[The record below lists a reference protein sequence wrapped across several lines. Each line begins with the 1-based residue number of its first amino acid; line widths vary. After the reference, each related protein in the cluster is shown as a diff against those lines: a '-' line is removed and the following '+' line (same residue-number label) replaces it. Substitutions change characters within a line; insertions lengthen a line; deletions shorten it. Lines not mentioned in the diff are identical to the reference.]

1 MSKKREQRAWFYF
14 AVLVLGF
21 LYSNLVR
28 ISGVVV
34 LPPLMESLGINAAT
48 VGFLSSLFFY
58 SYGGS
63 FALWG
68 IVADRLGT
76 FRTSGVSLLIAGSG
90 ALTLMLSSSVV
101 GIGVGRVLSGLG
113 LASAFTCVL
122 LYCAAAF
129 RREHYPLFVS
139 LSMAIGHSGTVV
151 AIAPLG
157 AALDAFGY
165 RGVYLFL
172 ALFAFVLGALLLLG
186 RKSDPQLA
194 LAEAAKD
201 GNEPAGGF
209 SLKNFLRDLKE
220 GALLTWRSFP
230 LRVVGLTWGISAA
243 AISTLQ
249 GLWAVT
255 WLVTTT
261 GADPSAARLCA
272 TWISIGMVLGP
283 IVGGVL
289 TKRFSGSRVAFFVM
303 CAFIELAW
311 ILWAV
316 LSFFGASLPALGVA
330 GFGIGFFSGQ
340 GFVYMGNAVRD
351 LAPFSKNGAVL
362 GMINMFLYLM
372 VIVFQWGTGFVM
384 DFFPSPD
391 IPGAYAQMGYQI
403 GFALILLLQGYAFL
417 LILRVKSFKKTEPQ

>member
-1 MSKKREQRAWFYF
+1 MNNKRAWFYF

-48 VGFLSSLFFY
+48 VGFLSSVFFY

-90 ALTLMLSSSVV
+90 ALTLMCSTSVV
-101 GIGVGRVLSGLG
+101 GIGLGRVLSGLG

-129 RREHYPLFVS
+129 KREHYPLFVS
-139 LSMAIGHSGTVV
+139 LSMAIGHAGTVV

-157 AALDAFGY
+157 SALDAFGY

-172 ALFAFVLGALLLLG
+172 ALFAFVLGALLLFG
-186 RKSDPQLA
+186 RDKDPQLA
-194 LAEAAKD
+194 LAEK
-201 GNEPAGGF
+201 PAGGF
-209 SLKNFLRDLKE
+209 SLKNFLLDLKE

-249 GLWAVT
+249 GLWAVA

-261 GADPSAARLCA
+261 GADPSSARLCA
-272 TWISIGMVLGP
+272 TWISIGMVVGP
-283 IVGGVL
+283 VVGGVL
-289 TKRFSGSRVAFFVM
+289 TKRFLGSRVAFFTM

-316 LSFFGASLPALGVA
+316 LSFFGASLSALGVA
-330 GFGIGFFSGQ
+330 GFGIGFFSGL

-372 VIVFQWGTGFVM
+372 VIVFQWGTGFVL
-384 DFFPSPD
+384 DFFPSQAA
-391 IPGAYAQMGYQI
+391 PGAYAQMGYQI
-403 GFALILLLQGYAFL
+403 GFALILLLQGYVFL